1 MHPCMITAQVHTQP
15 EGVKRSATTE
25 DGRCTLLLSYKVG
38 FTEK

>member
-1 MHPCMITAQVHTQP
+1 MITAQVHTQP
-15 EGVKRSATTE
+15 EGVTRSGKTE